1 MRRLFV
7 GRREI
12 EVLGAVLGMLAATG
26 LGSPDQVSPSSG
38 SPSPRTSEADCP
50 DVEVVFA
57 RGSTESAGLG
67 MVGSPFFEG
76 LRSDLPGRTVASYAV
91 RYEALMDQ
99 SSTADGAADL
109 TRHVIERSGECPLTR
124 FVLGG
129 YSQGASVVDIATGV
143 VGALGE
149 NLVLPESVLGRVRAL
164 VVFGNP
170 LRLTGGQLDTVSG
183 AFQDRSLDLCTPGDP
198 VCAGGT
204 DPLAHLQYPRDGSV
218 DRAVRFAVALVL
230 GD

>member
-1 MRRLFV
+1 MRGLPV

-26 LGSPDQVSPSSG
+26 LGSQPPQ
-38 SPSPRTSEADCP
+38 TSATDCS

-57 RGSTESAGLG
+57 RGTAESAGLG
-67 MVGSPFFEG
+67 MVGRPFAEG
-76 LRSDLPGRTVASYAV
+76 LRSGLPGKTVTSYAV
-91 RYEALMDQ
+91 RYEALLDQ
-99 SSTADGAADL
+99 SSAADGAADL
-109 TRHVIERSGECPLTR
+109 TRHVIERFRECPLTR

-129 YSQGASVVDIATGV
+129 YSQGASVVDIVTGA

-149 NLVLPESVLGRVRAL
+149 SLVLPESVLGRVRAL

-170 LRLTGGQLDTVSG
+170 LRLAGRQLDTLPG

-198 VCAGGT
+198 VCAGGA
-204 DPLAHLQYPRDGSV
+204 DPLAHLRYPRDGSV
-218 DRAVRFAVALVL
+218 DRAVRFAVAQVL
-230 GD
+230 SD